1 MGDRTGIKYALAA
14 IWTIS
19 ESVRRLFP
27 EYLGQDFTGK
37 ILSPYEMLPLF
48 ELDGRVVGVRDG
60 TEAMTAYQ
68 AMLYGLESKSEEQRA
83 EIKELLLRYCELDTA
98 AMVMIW
104 THWKSSFNK

>member
-1 MGDRTGIKYALAA
+1 M
-14 IWTIS
+14 
-19 ESVRRLFP
+19 V
-27 EYLGQDFTGK
+27 
-37 ILSPYEMLPLF
+37 LF
-48 ELDGRVVGVRDG
+48 ESIRWLRKVVGVRDG

-68 AMLYGLESKSEEQRA
+68 AMLYGLESKSEEQSA